1 MKRYLCIM
9 LSVLLLFSLS
19 SCVEKKEYYT
29 EEDVVFTQ
37 LENGNL
43 LSPWGTEY
51 ALLAYEW
58 DISCFG
64 DPVFQGGVLG
74 EETRS
79 SHMGLRLQ
87 TGLFSVTA
95 QEDPNILIRREPH
108 NEWES
113 IYRKASL
120 PPFDYSVDNCI
131 RLEFVFEEGYL
142 EMDKVHVSCG
152 DGITD
157 KTVIAQFLSDIRLQQ
172 SPREAGLYEM
182 IKKPD
187 GTLENCHSYAV
198 VYGFF
203 AEEPNVA
210 VRMDIMTF
218 NDLAYSIEIEGKEYV
233 LPGEWMERLQAAC

>member
-9 LSVLLLFSLS
+9 LSVLLLFTIS
-19 SCVEKKEYYT
+19 SCAEKKEYYT

-51 ALLAYEW
+51 AFFANEGFLYY
-58 DISCFG
+58 FG
-64 DPVFQGGVLG
+64 DMTFEGGVLG
-74 EETRS
+74 EETELN
-79 SHMGLRLQ
+79 HLDLHLQ
-87 TGLFSVTA
+87 TGLFSITD
-95 QEDPNILIRREPH
+95 QKDPDILVRRTPDS
-108 NEWES
+108 EWFS
-113 IYRKASL
+113 IYRKAAL

-131 RLEFVFEEGYL
+131 RLEFVVGDSYQR
-142 EMDKVHVSCG
+142 DKAHVTCG
-152 DGITD
+152 KGLTD
-157 KTVIAQFLSDIRLQQ
+157 KAEIAEFLADVRTQQ

-198 VYGFF
+198 IYGFF